1 MVWCAVEHQDGCG
14 EAVLATGDKPFRRL
28 EHFKMHDYT
37 RRLTM
42 AGTPGGGGLAPMGA
56 GIASVTSVDA
66 MFKRKRGRPPK
77 NRIIEVRFDIGHP
90 PTIALHAFYLNFLDI
105 SFLSLQ
111 FSCLQY

>member
-14 EAVLATGDKPFRRL
+14 EAVLASGDKPFRRL

-37 RRLTM
+37 RRLSM
-42 AGTPGGGGLAPMGA
+42 AGTPGGGLAPMGA

-77 NRIIEVRFDIGHP
+77 NRIIEVRFDSGHP
-90 PTIALHAFYLNFLDI
+90 PTIALHAL
-105 SFLSLQ
+105 
-111 FSCLQY
+111 